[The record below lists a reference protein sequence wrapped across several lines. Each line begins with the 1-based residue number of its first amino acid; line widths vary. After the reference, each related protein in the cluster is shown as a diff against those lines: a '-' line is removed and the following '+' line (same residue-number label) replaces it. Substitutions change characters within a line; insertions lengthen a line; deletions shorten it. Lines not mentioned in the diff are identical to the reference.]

1 MAIHAKSNGLLIG
14 GKILDDTEKGWLFQ
28 ALDNK
33 RPNFV
38 GKGDKRNKVFDGPSA
53 VDEAIAWQTKVR
65 SEMKNKKKKGCKNG

>member
-14 GKILDDTEKGWLFQ
+14 GKILEENEKGWLFQ

-38 GKGDKRNKVFDGPSA
+38 GKGDKRNKVFDGPNA
-53 VDEAIAWQTKVR
+53 VDEAIKWQEE
-65 SEMKNKKKKGCKNG
+65 SIKKKETKHV